1 MTEPGEKQSKIF
13 PGKGG
18 QEPEVVVDLSKE
30 ATEAVTEPKGKV
42 YKSKTSRYKGKH
54 EKK

>member
-1 MTEPGEKQSKIF
+1 MNDKERRSKIF

-18 QEPEVVVDLSKE
+18 QEPQVEVDLSKV
-30 ATEAVTEPKGKV
+30 ATEAVTENNGTIYRAKPK
-42 YKSKTSRYKGKH
+42 RYKGKH